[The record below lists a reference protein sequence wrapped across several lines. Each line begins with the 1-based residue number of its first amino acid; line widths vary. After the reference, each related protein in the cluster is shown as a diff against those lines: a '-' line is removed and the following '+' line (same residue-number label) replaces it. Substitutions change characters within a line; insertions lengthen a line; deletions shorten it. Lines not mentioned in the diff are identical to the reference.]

1 VSCPWDWVYVVPSQ
15 QLHLHLVAR
24 TPIGLGSL
32 ASAAVADWQHMDL
45 SEARGLVLFWVVR
58 DI

>member
-1 VSCPWDWVYVVPSQ
+1 M
-15 QLHLHLVAR
+15 AT

-45 SEARGLVLFWVVR
+45 PEARGLVVFLGCPRGIGELAISGDDRFEAPRNWR
-58 DI
+58 